1 VEPNGVKATI
11 NGESRE
17 IGGEATVER
26 ILSDL
31 HIPPAG
37 TAVAVNDRVV
47 PKAEH
52 ATYRVREGD
61 RIEIIV
67 AVAGG

>member
-1 VEPNGVKATI
+1 MKATI

>member
-1 VEPNGVKATI
+1 MRTTI
-11 NGESRE
+11 NGEERE
-17 IGGEATVER
+17 LDAEASLAQVLAELR
-26 ILSDL
+26 
-31 HIPPAG
+31 IPPKG

-47 PKAEH
+47 PKTE
-52 ATYRVREGD
+52 YEGFRVREGD

>member
-1 VEPNGVKATI
+1 VKATI

>member
-1 VEPNGVKATI
+1 MKATI

-17 IGGEATVER
+17 IRAEATVER

-31 HIPPAG
+31 HISPAG

-52 ATYRVREGD
+52 ATHRVREGD

>member
-1 VEPNGVKATI
+1 MKATI
-11 NGESRE
+11 NGETRE
-17 IGGEATVER
+17 LAASATLAGVLAELR
-26 ILSDL
+26 I
-31 HIPPAG
+31 PEKG
-37 TAVAVNDRVV
+37 TAVAVNERVV

-52 ATYRVREGD
+52 GTHLVREGD

>member
-1 VEPNGVKATI
+1 MKATI

-17 IGGEATVER
+17 IDAETTLARLLREFGV
-26 ILSDL
+26 
-31 HIPPAG
+31 PPEG
-37 TAVAVNDRVV
+37 TAVAINDRVV

-52 ATYRVREGD
+52 VAHRVREGD

>member
-1 VEPNGVKATI
+1 MKATI

-17 IGGEATVER
+17 IRGEATVER

-31 HIPPAG
+31 RIPLAG

-47 PKAEH
+47 PKGEH